1 MLKFVNFQMKNL
13 PFFAFGVY
21 ICRGNIDKSKNMNG
35 IIEFYA
41 VNDQRSTAIKKG
53 YSLRPLR
60 TTTINAHE
68 LSMHVEQ
75 DSKIDHARVEY
86 IMASVVKQVKEMV
99 LNGHKVELGEL
110 GVIGLT
116 CQGTGSERQEDV
128 TVKKNVKGLK
138 FTFRPSA
145 LLKDKMT
152 QVQKT
157 LVESGDG
164 KNKRFDEH
172 GALLITDKKDK

>member
-1 MLKFVNFQMKNL
+1 MQSKS
-13 PFFAFGVY
+13 
-21 ICRGNIDKSKNMNG
+21 GN
-35 IIEFYA
+35 IEFYA

-53 YSLRPLR
+53 YSLRPRRLP
-60 TTTINAHE
+60 TIGARE
-68 LSMHVEQ
+68 LAMHVEM

-86 IMASVVKQVKEMV
+86 IMASVVKQIREMV

-138 FTFRPSA
+138 FTFRPS
-145 LLKDKMT
+145 LFLKKKMT
-152 QVQKT
+152 QVEMT
-157 LVESGDG
+157 LVEPEGG
-164 KNKRFDEH
+164 EHKQFDEH
-172 GALLITDKKDK
+172 GALLITDKED